1 MCNSLKIWRLSEL
14 RIFEKFFSQNL
25 IVQFFLK
32 NMMEKSYLCK
42 NFSIGSRC
50 FYGWKT
56 NRKKMQTIIIVPCY
70 NEAKRLNCNAFADFV
85 EENADV
91 AFLFVND
98 GSKDNTIEV
107 LNSLSERNRRLMVL
121 DLKQNGGKAEAV
133 RNGMLYAC
141 NNLDAKY
148 IGFWDADLATPLY
161 EIPRFVAIAEQKDF
175 EIVTGLRLMRLGAGV
190 RRKKKRHYL
199 GRCFA
204 TAASVMLDLPVYDT
218 QCGAKLYRSGVV
230 KPLFSEKFVTRW
242 LFDVELLARYIV
254 NFGKKRATG
263 NIYEHPVFAWEDVA
277 GSRLKF
283 HDFFKAP
290 LEMLRIKRKYL
301 RKKHIKP

>member
-1 MCNSLKIWRLSEL
+1 
-14 RIFEKFFSQNL
+14 
-25 IVQFFLK
+25 
-32 NMMEKSYLCK
+32 
-42 NFSIGSRC
+42 
-50 FYGWKT
+50 
-56 NRKKMQTIIIVPCY
+56 MQTTIIIPCY
-70 NEAKRLNCNAFADFV
+70 NESARLDKNAFQVYLD
-85 EENADV
+85 NHSDIN
-91 AFLFVND
+91 FLFVND
-98 GSKDNTIEV
+98 GSKDGTLAMLQDFAQSHDRINY
-107 LNSLSERNRRLMVL
+107 L
-121 DLKQNGGKAEAV
+121 DVQPNGGKAEAV
-133 RNGMLYAC
+133 RRGMIYAAE
-141 NNLDAKY
+141 NFQTDY

-218 QCGAKLYRSGVV
+218 QCGAKLYRSEVV

-254 NFGKKRATG
+254 NFGKKRATA

-301 RKKHIKP
+301 RKKYIKP